1 MHAARGRARPPRWA
15 RGRTRAQLPLCH
27 TICSI
32 AGKGVAAPA
41 RTTQLQLAEQSAAR
55 GTCSGHLRH
64 ALAAIEAKATN
75 RSGGKLRLCNQRQK
89 HTRLPLRSSPRCSRS
104 TLSFLEPPSL
114 SRPGP
119 SLIHA
124 VIPSSSLPP
133 SSQLFLSPWPAPN
146 ALCECNARQTAPVRT
161 TGNQTTEDLN
171 TRVAAEGEGDHA
183 KVTETTLRTASFLTT
198 LML

>member
-1 MHAARGRARPPRWA
+1 MHAARGRATPPRWA

-32 AGKGVAAPA
+32 AAKGVAAPA

-75 RSGGKLRLCNQRQK
+75 RSGGKLQLCNQRQK

-104 TLSFLEPPSL
+104 TLSFPEPPSL

-119 SLIHA
+119 YFTLSFR
-124 VIPSSSLPP
+124 LPLCP
-133 SSQLFLSPWPAPN
+133 PPRNCSCPRGRLPTHYAN
-146 ALCECNARQTAPVRT
+146 AMHARQRRYEPLAIKRQKTSTQGWRR
-161 TGNQTTEDLN
+161 
-171 TRVAAEGEGDHA
+171 RV
-183 KVTETTLRTASFLTT
+183 KETLPRSPRPRSELPRF
-198 LML
+198 